1 MVSLAEELSL
11 IPKSNNTR
19 RTALELAIFFSNTQF
34 QSSARQSWLIVSTKM
49 ICNFHCQFKSHLT
62 PCNRQRS
69 KLEQYM
75 HACSTMDICIS
86 YSYLYCIS
94 VSNWR
99 TIETTVKNSVFI
111 KRFRITNTAY
121 LRVKPHVWHLSR
133 YCLRYRSSRSQIFF
147 KIGALKIFAIFIG
160 KHLCWSLFLIKLKAF
175 RPATLSRRNSS
186 KGIFLW
192 IVRSFQEQLFL

>member
-1 MVSLAEELSL
+1 MLAL
-11 IPKSNNTR
+11 P
-19 RTALELAIFFSNTQF
+19 
-34 QSSARQSWLIVSTKM
+34 M
-49 ICNFHCQFKSHLT
+49 G
-62 PCNRQRS
+62 
-69 KLEQYM
+69 
-75 HACSTMDICIS
+75 ICIS
-86 YSYLYCIS
+86 YTYLYCIS
-94 VSNWR
+94 VSNWK

-160 KHLCWSLFLIKLKAF
+160 EHLCWSLFLIKLKAF
-175 RPATLSRRNSS
+175 RPATLSRRNSN